1 MKFCFFSMDFRRF
14 PLEYSFQMAA
24 KYGVKGLEVFG
35 ARPHLYPAD
44 MTPARLNEIAGYKKK
59 YGVEIPMYTP
69 LCLGHTTNLCSQNP
83 IERQDCMDHFRK
95 CIDIAEYLEIPNML
109 LTADHPGY
117 QTPRRVAWKQF
128 VENMQELSSYADGKG
143 VNLTIEAVTPMESP
157 VITTS
162 EDLRDVLDDIG
173 RDNVNTMLDVVPPLI
188 AYEPFSAYFDKL
200 GSKVAHVHLCDYD
213 GVTEAHLRL
222 GSGKLPLYEFISI
235 LKQYNYQGYVST
247 EFYSEYY
254 ADPEVLLISTLKKL
268 RDICE
273 EIGY

>member
-14 PLEYSFQMAA
+14 PLEYSFQMAQ

-44 MTPARLNEIAGYKKK
+44 MTPARLKEINGYKKK

-69 LCLGHTTNLCSQNP
+69 LCLGHTTNLCSMNP
-83 IERQDCMDHFRK
+83 IEREESMVHFKK
-95 CIDIAEYLEIPNML
+95 CIDIAKELEIPNML

-117 QTPRRVAWKQF
+117 LASRREAWQRF
-128 VENMQELSSYADGKG
+128 VENMQELAVYTEGTG
-143 VNLTIEAVTPMESP
+143 VHLTIEAVTPMESP

-162 EDLRDVLDDIG
+162 NDLVDVIADIG
-173 RDNVNTMLDVVPPLI
+173 HANVNTMLDVVPPLI

-200 GSKVAHVHLCDYD
+200 GDKVAHVHLCDYD

-222 GSGKLPLYEFISI
+222 GSGKLPLYEFIRI
-235 LKQYNYQGYVST
+235 LKEYNYQGYVST

-268 RDICE
+268 QDICE